1 LTAIGIAAL
10 AVPLLA
16 AAGSAV
22 ILDCGPARSAPQ
34 EEAGRSKIRVDGEYG
49 LWVREI
55 GDSLQMRWFTREHGV
70 GYLEVVVDGGAV
82 YGVETEPSTAH
93 AASFPKPA
101 APELTL
107 RYGGR
112 GDPQDAHETVIYF
125 DLPQRPIETEFE
137 GVDTLFVVGDV
148 HGQYDTLT
156 ALFRNAGLIDGDDR
170 WTGGHKWIV
179 LLGDLVDRGPD
190 VHKVLWFLYEL
201 ERDATRQGGRVQVLL
216 GNHEIMAMSDDP
228 RYVSAKERLIAQNH
242 GVAYWQLFD
251 PRSSIL
257 GKWLASKPALIRI
270 DRVVLA
276 HGGVGPEYMAYS
288 IPEFDDSLGLFM
300 SEEWFYRMAD
310 STAAY
315 TPLDSVTLFR
325 RIDFFFDE
333 NSVFWYRGYM
343 HTDTLY
349 TDSLASVL
357 QQVLERHDSDLHVV
371 GHTAVD
377 SIQTMYDG
385 SLVAVDLKEAAT
397 EMLLLV
403 RSPESY
409 ERYRYTLSGPPQP
422 LEIPV
427 AAGGG

>member
-1 LTAIGIAAL
+1 
-10 AVPLLA
+10 
-16 AAGSAV
+16 
-22 ILDCGPARSAPQ
+22 
-34 EEAGRSKIRVDGEYG
+34 
-49 LWVREI
+49 
-55 GDSLQMRWFTREHGV
+55 
-70 GYLEVVVDGGAV
+70 
-82 YGVETEPSTAH
+82 
-93 AASFPKPA
+93 
-101 APELTL
+101 
-107 RYGGR
+107 
-112 GDPQDAHETVIYF
+112 
-125 DLPQRPIETEFE
+125 
-137 GVDTLFVVGDV
+137 
-148 HGQYDTLT
+148 
-156 ALFRNAGLIDGDDR
+156 
-170 WTGGHKWIV
+170 
-179 LLGDLVDRGPD
+179 
-190 VHKVLWFLYEL
+190 
-201 ERDATRQGGRVQVLL
+201 
-216 GNHEIMAMSDDP
+216 
-228 RYVSAKERLIAQNH
+228 
-242 GVAYWQLFD
+242 
-251 PRSSIL
+251 
-257 GKWLASKPALIRI
+257 
-270 DRVVLA
+270 
-276 HGGVGPEYMAYS
+276 MAYS